1 MEAAGFGLDPAGI
14 TKRNR
19 IVLEPVLALHTP
31 PCHDGGARISQH
43 GPGTPRGASRLENK
57 MSVHAP
63 STPGTSIRR
72 LTLRDLSEL
81 SREGTH
87 WSMITAYD
95 YITAGIFEQA
105 GAHSLLVGDSAAM
118 VVYGYDTTIPVTIE
132 ELVPLV
138 RAVVRGS
145 QRALVVGD
153 LPFGSYHAS
162 VAQAIETAS
171 AFMKDG
177 GAQAVKVEGGRSV
190 LPQVEALASA
200 GVPVIGH
207 LGLTPQAV
215 HALGG
220 YRVQGRGESGDMLLQ
235 DAKALQSAG
244 AMALVLEAI
253 PSDLAARVTDML
265 DIPTIGIGAGKSTN
279 AQVIVWQDLLGMT
292 EHQPPKFVKQYAQ
305 LRLPIR
311 DAVAAWIT
319 DVASGDF
326 PGPEH
331 TYH

>member
-1 MEAAGFGLDPAGI
+1 
-14 TKRNR
+14 
-19 IVLEPVLALHTP
+19 
-31 PCHDGGARISQH
+31 
-43 GPGTPRGASRLENK
+43 

-63 STPGTSIRR
+63 LTASPQFPTTRR
-72 LTLRDLSEL
+72 LTMRDLHQLTES
-81 SREGTH
+81 GTK

-95 YITAGIFEQA
+95 FISAGIFEEA

-118 VVYGYDTTIPVTIE
+118 VVYGYDSTIPVTIG

-145 QRALVVGD
+145 RRPIVIAD
-153 LPFGSYHAS
+153 LPFGSYQSS
-162 VAQAIETAS
+162 VTQAMETAA

-177 GAQAVKVEGGRSV
+177 GAQAVKLEGGRSV

-207 LGLTPQAV
+207 LGLTPQSV
-215 HALGG
+215 HSLGG
-220 YRVQGRGESGDMLLQ
+220 YRVQGRGESGDILLQ

-244 AMALVLEAI
+244 AMAIVLEAI
-253 PSDLAARVTDML
+253 PSNLAARVTDML
-265 DIPTIGIGAGKSTN
+265 DIPTIGIGAGASTN

-292 EHQPPKFVKQYAQ
+292 ENQPPKFVKQYAH
-305 LRLPIR
+305 LREPIR
-311 DAVAAWIT
+311 DAVANWVVEVST
-319 DVASGDF
+319 GVF

-331 TYH
+331 TYN

>member
-1 MEAAGFGLDPAGI
+1 
-14 TKRNR
+14 
-19 IVLEPVLALHTP
+19 
-31 PCHDGGARISQH
+31 
-43 GPGTPRGASRLENK
+43 

-63 STPGTSIRR
+63 LTASPQFPTTRR
-72 LTLRDLSEL
+72 LTMRDLHQLTES
-81 SREGTH
+81 GTK

-95 YITAGIFEQA
+95 FISAGIFEEA

-118 VVYGYDTTIPVTIE
+118 VVYGYDSTIPVTIG

-145 QRALVVGD
+145 RRPIVIAD
-153 LPFGSYHAS
+153 LPFGSYQSS
-162 VAQAIETAS
+162 VTQAMETAA

-177 GAQAVKVEGGRSV
+177 GAQAVKLEGGRSV

-207 LGLTPQAV
+207 LGLTPQSV
-215 HALGG
+215 HSLGG
-220 YRVQGRGESGDMLLQ
+220 YRVQGRGESGDILLQ

-244 AMALVLEAI
+244 AMAIVLEAI
-253 PSDLAARVTDML
+253 PSNLAARVTDML
-265 DIPTIGIGAGKSTN
+265 DIPTIGIGAGASTN

-292 EHQPPKFVKQYAQ
+292 ENQPPKFVKQYAH
-305 LRLPIR
+305 LREPIR
-311 DAVAAWIT
+311 DAVANWIT
-319 DVASGDF
+319 EVSTGVF

-331 TYH
+331 TYN